1 MITDFQVRRLR
12 EAMNREKTLEQAA
25 VVSGMSVKTAGK
37 YKSGKLPSEMKPDHI
52 WRTRKDPF
60 KAVWPEI
67 LPFLQENPGLQAKT
81 LFEYLN
87 ETHQNKYQEGQL
99 RTLQR
104 KIRRW
109 RATEGPAK
117 EVFFPQIHLPGE
129 IGASDY
135 THMGELKVTI
145 KGEPFD
151 HLFYHFVLTY
161 SNWETGS
168 ICFSESY
175 ESLSEGLQNALWAL
189 GGVPQNHRSDRM
201 SAAINKDCSREM
213 FTDRYG
219 ALLRHYEMRGLS
231 INARKANENGDVEQG
246 NNRFKI
252 ALGQALMLRGSR
264 DFENRTEYEQ
274 FAMNVMRKRNLARQ
288 TRFNEEIPFL
298 KRLPSKKLLDTKS
311 INLKV
316 GKSSTINVL
325 HNTYSVDSR
334 FIGESVE
341 VIIGS
346 NFLEIWY
353 ENKQFHNIP
362 RLRGEAKSSI
372 NYRHIIEWLVRKPG
386 AFENY
391 KYREDLFPSTTFR
404 ITYDL
409 LKKKYPDTAN
419 KKYLAILH
427 CAAMESETRVE
438 QVLKLLIEENIVPLP
453 EKVVEEVGS
462 GDKNL
467 LRIEPE
473 VPEINLRSYDTILS
487 CGGVL

>member
-1 MITDFQVRRLR
+1 MITDLQVRRLR

-25 VVSGMSVKTAGK
+25 VVSGMGVKSARK
-37 YKSGKLPSEMKPDHI
+37 YKEGKLPSEMKPEHV

-60 KAVWPEI
+60 ESSWPEI
-67 LPFLQENPGLQAKT
+67 LPFLERSPELEAKT
-81 LFEYLN
+81 LFEHIN
-87 ETHQNKYQEGQL
+87 ELYPGKYQEGQL

-117 EVFFPQIHLPGE
+117 EVFFPQKHFPGE
-129 IGASDY
+129 LGESDF
-135 THMGELKVTI
+135 THMGDLKVTI
-145 KGEPFD
+145 KGQRFD

-175 ESLSEGLQNALWAL
+175 ESLSEGLQNALWNL
-189 GGVPQNHRSDRM
+189 GGVPQSHRSDRL
-201 SAAINKDCSREM
+201 SAAINKDCCREM

-219 ALLRHYEMRGLS
+219 ALLMHYEMRGLS

-246 NNRFKI
+246 HNRFKNAI
-252 ALGQALMLRGSR
+252 NQALMLRGSR
-264 DFENRTEYEQ
+264 NFEDQKEYEQ
-274 FAMNVMRKRNLARQ
+274 FAMNVMKKRNLARQ
-288 TRFNEEIPFL
+288 TRFKEEIPFL
-298 KRLPSKKLLDTKS
+298 KRLPSKKLDDTKS
-311 INLKV
+311 ISLKV

-341 VIIGS
+341 VIISS
-346 NFLEIWY
+346 NFIEIWY
-353 ENKQFHNIP
+353 ENKQFDNIP
-362 RLRGEAKSSI
+362 RLRGESKSSI
-372 NYRHIIEWLVRKPG
+372 NYRHIIDWLVRKPG

-409 LKKKYPDTAN
+409 LKGKYPETAN
-419 KKYLAILH
+419 KKYLGILN
-427 CAAMESETRVE
+427 CAAKETETEVE
-438 QVLKLLIEENIVPLP
+438 QALKVLQEQNIEQLP
-453 EKVVEEVGS
+453 EKVNEFIELHR
-462 GDKNL
+462 KKP
-467 LRIEPE
+467 LRIDPGVTKVSLE
-473 VPEINLRSYDTILS
+473 VYDTILS
-487 CGGVL
+487 CGGAR

>member
-25 VVSGMSVKTAGK
+25 VIAGMGIKTARK
-37 YKSGKLPSEMKPDHI
+37 YKIGKLPSEIKPEHT
-52 WRTRKDPF
+52 WRTRQDPF
-60 KAVWPEI
+60 ETTWPEI
-67 LPFLQENPGLQAKT
+67 LPFLNESPGLESKT

-87 ETHQNKYQEGQL
+87 EKFPGKYQEGQL

-117 EVFFPQIHLPGE
+117 EVFFPQNHFPGTVGE
-129 IGASDY
+129 SDF
-135 THMGELKVTI
+135 THMGSLKITI
-145 KGEPFD
+145 KGEPFN
-151 HLFYHFVLTY
+151 HLFYHFVLPY
-161 SNWETGS
+161 SNWEAGN

-175 ESLSEGLQNALWAL
+175 ESLSEGLQNALLVL
-189 GGVPQNHRSDRM
+189 GGAPQSHKTDRM

-231 INARKANENGDVEQG
+231 INRGKANENGDVEQG

-252 ALGQALMLRGSR
+252 AVEQALLLRGNR
-264 DFENRTEYEQ
+264 NFEDRKEYES
-274 FAMNVMRKRNLARQ
+274 FLMNVIRKRNLARQ
-288 TRFNEEIPFL
+288 VRFKEEIPFL
-298 KRLPSKKLLDTKS
+298 RKLPLKKLIDSKS
-311 INLKV
+311 ISLKV
-316 GKSSTINVL
+316 GKSSTINIL

-334 FIGESVE
+334 FIGERVDVYASAEYLE
-341 VIIGS
+341 V
-346 NFLEIWY
+346 WY

-372 NYRHIIEWLVRKPG
+372 NYRHIIDWLVRKPG

-409 LKKKYPDTAN
+409 LKGKYPDTAN
-419 KKYLAILH
+419 KKYLQILN
-427 CAAMESETRVE
+427 CAAKESETEVE
-438 QVLKLLIEENIVPLP
+438 QVLKLLHNQNIVPLP
-453 EKVVEEVGS
+453 EKVAEDVALKG
-462 GDKNL
+462 KNL
-467 LRIEPE
+467 PRIEPE
-473 VPEINLRSYDTILS
+473 VPEVNLESYDAILS
-487 CGGVL
+487 CGGVI

>member
-25 VVSGMSVKTAGK
+25 VVSGMSVKSAGK
-37 YKSGKLPSEMKPDHI
+37 YKRGKLPSEMKKDHA
-52 WRTRKDPF
+52 WQTRKDPF
-60 KAVWPEI
+60 EDVWPEI
-67 LPFLQENPGLQAKT
+67 LPFLVENPGLEVKT
-81 LFEYLN
+81 LFVYLN
-87 ETHQNKYQEGQL
+87 EHHAGKFQEGQL

-117 EVFFPQIHLPGE
+117 EVFFPQKHFPGD

-161 SNWETGS
+161 SNWETGN

-175 ESLSEGLQNALWAL
+175 ESLSEGLQNALWSL
-189 GGVPQNHRSDRM
+189 GGAPRNHRTDRM
-201 SAAINKDCSREM
+201 SAAINKDCSREI

-219 ALLRHYEMRGLS
+219 ALLRHYEMQGLA

-252 ALGQALMLRGSR
+252 AVDQALMLRGSR
-264 DFENRTEYEQ
+264 DFEDRKEYDQ
-274 FAMNVMRKRNLARQ
+274 FLMAVLKKRNMARQ
-288 TRFNEEIPFL
+288 IRFQEEISFL
-298 KRLPSKKLLDTKS
+298 KKLPAKKLADTRS
-311 INLKV
+311 ISLKV
-316 GKSSTINVL
+316 GKSSTINIL
-325 HNTYSVDSR
+325 RNTYSVDSR

-341 VIIGS
+341 IEIGS
-346 NFLEIWY
+346 EFLEVWY
-353 ENKQFHNIP
+353 ENKMFHKIP
-362 RLRGEAKSSI
+362 RLRGETKSSVD
-372 NYRHIIEWLVRKPG
+372 YRHIIDWLVRKPG
-386 AFENY
+386 AFEHY
-391 KYREDLFPSTTFR
+391 KYRDNLFPSTTFR

-409 LKKKYPDTAN
+409 LKTKYPDTAN
-419 KKYLAILH
+419 KKYLAILN
-427 CAAMESETRVE
+427 CAAKESETQVE
-438 QVLKLLIEENIVPLP
+438 QVLKLLTNQNIAPLP
-453 EKVVEEVGS
+453 EKVLEEVALS
-462 GDKNL
+462 GKTL

-473 VPEINLRSYDTILS
+473 VSKINLGVYDTILS